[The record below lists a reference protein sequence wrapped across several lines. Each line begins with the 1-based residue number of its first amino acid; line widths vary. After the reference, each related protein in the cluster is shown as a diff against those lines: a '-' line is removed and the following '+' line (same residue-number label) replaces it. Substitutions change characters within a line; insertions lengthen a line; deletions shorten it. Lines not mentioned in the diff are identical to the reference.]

1 LESTAAR
8 SRSSRPWSPGIAGI
22 TSSSPALSISTQ
34 TGRLVFSVFEDDG
47 HSIYTL
53 DEAKIIQRVPPPA
66 NQHAALLPGREV
78 QGGDLYRLLSDP
90 ARGLPPADGTPAP
103 ERYAGGLKLDAIGQ
117 PTVTAGVS
125 GWGSYVSG
133 GMSAFFSDMLG
144 DRMLGVSVQAGGTPS
159 DIGGQLMYVNRQH
172 RWNWAGSIEA
182 LPYRVGSMV
191 VQQNPA
197 SPADPA
203 HGCPRPAEQSWRV
216 RHRDVPIQCLDAISK

>member
-1 LESTAAR
+1 
-8 SRSSRPWSPGIAGI
+8 
-22 TSSSPALSISTQ
+22 
-34 TGRLVFSVFEDDG
+34 
-47 HSIYTL
+47 
-53 DEAKIIQRVPPPA
+53 VPPAA

-90 ARGLPPADGTPAP
+90 ARGLPSVDGTPAP

-197 SPADPA
+197 AQQPLTDVLDRQSSRGASA
-203 HGCPRPAEQSWRV
+203 RLRIRPRLTRFEVSGGMCAEFSEKMQTRV
-216 RHRDVPIQCLDAISK
+216 RHHRRPHEPDHQSTNRR